1 MENNMTTG
9 NPGKLIVRFTL
20 PVFIGNVFQQF
31 YSMVD
36 AVIVGKFVGTKA
48 LAGVGATGTINFL
61 IIGFLLG
68 LTAGFT
74 VLTAQKYGAGDL
86 GAMRK
91 TVASAAILS
100 LVVSVVMTAA
110 SVIFMKN
117 LLRLMN
123 TPEDIFDYAYK
134 NKLTFYLYTID
145 KKYGINLS
153 DDTIIA
159 EKHINVLDTDNI
171 DFLKDETI
179 LKVIIK
185 NKDMNK
191 LQAQE
196 VDIAKITN
204 YTLEIS
210 YSSNMYME
218 INAKGV
224 NKAVALKKVCDHYGL
239 EMKDVLAIGD
249 NYNDVA
255 MLEAAGTSVAVKNA
269 RLQVKESADYVASH
283 DNNKGAVGEAIEKF
297 VLNL

>member
-1 MENNMTTG
+1 MIRLIASDIDETLIAKDQTVPKRNQEAIKKAIDKGIIVMLATG
-9 NPGKLIVRFTL
+9 RGPYEVFDIPEKAGVIADDRYLICCN
-20 PVFIGNVFQQF
+20 G
-31 YSMVD
+31 
-36 AVIVGKFVGTKA
+36 AVIMNVKSKEIVDI
-48 LAGVGATGTINFL
+48 V
-61 IIGFLLG
+61 
-68 LTAGFT
+68 
-74 VLTAQKYGAGDL
+74 
-86 GAMRK
+86 
-91 TVASAAILS
+91 
-100 LVVSVVMTAA
+100 
-110 SVIFMKN
+110 N
-117 LLRLMN
+117 LDFSYAK
-123 TPEDIFDYAYK
+123 DIFDYAYK

-204 YTLEIS
+204 YALEIS

-224 NKAVALKKVCDHYGL
+224 NKAVALKKVCDHYGI

>member
-86 GAMRK
+86 EAMRK

-123 TPEDIFDYAYK
+123 TPEDIFDYAYE
-134 NKLTFYLYTID
+134 YI
-145 KKYGINLS
+145 
-153 DDTIIA
+153 
-159 EKHINVLDTDNI
+159 
-171 DFLKDETI
+171 
-179 LKVIIK
+179 VIICAGIF
-185 NKDMNK
+185 
-191 LQAQE
+191 AQ
-196 VDIAKITN
+196 VLYN
-204 YTLEIS
+204 LL
-210 YSSNMYME
+210 SS
-218 INAKGV
+218 V
-224 NKAVALKKVCDHYGL
+224 LRALGNSRTVVFSDFSRPFECGSGPGIYCLLPHGTGRGGVCDCDCTRDIRSSMFALHL
-239 EMKDVLAIGD
+239 ESSS
-249 NYNDVA
+249 
-255 MLEAAGTSVAVKNA
+255 T
-269 RLQVKESADYVASH
+269 ASSS
-283 DNNKGAVGEAIEKF
+283 
-297 VLNL
+297 